1 MQQIKF
7 TIETKYGPYT
17 DLIANV
23 YHQTW
28 TEQVTDEEGNE
39 VEARLVETRLLTD
52 EEIEAEKL
60 KRVSEWFRHCF
71 SEEFSVNTP

>member
-1 MQQIKF
+1 MMQQVKF

-17 DLIANV
+17 DCIV
-23 YHQTW
+23 YPDDQTR
-28 TEQVTDEEGNE
+28 TE
-39 VEARLVETRLLTD
+39 

-71 SEEFSVNTP
+71 SEEFSAPTP

>member
-1 MQQIKF
+1 MQQVKY

-17 DLIANV
+17 DCIV
-23 YHQTW
+23 YPDDQIR
-28 TEQVTDEEGNE
+28 TE
-39 VEARLVETRLLTD
+39 

-71 SEEFSVNTP
+71 SEEFSVNPL